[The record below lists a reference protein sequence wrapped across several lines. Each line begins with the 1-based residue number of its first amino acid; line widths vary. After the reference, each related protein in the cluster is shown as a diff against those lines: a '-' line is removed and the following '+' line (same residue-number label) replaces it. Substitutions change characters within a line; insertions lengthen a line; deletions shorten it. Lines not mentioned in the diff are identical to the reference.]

1 MSTKIA
7 ASQPA
12 LAKLVER
19 QMRNWELARRQRLAD
34 SPARG
39 EAVADFICVSRQV
52 GADGRQV
59 ARALGAELGWPVFDR
74 EVLDAMAGDDEVRRR
89 IYESMDARDLSW
101 WEETLRSLMQSEFGR
116 NDYFRRLCET
126 LLSLARQGDCVFLG
140 RGADL
145 VLPAERG
152 FRVRLV
158 APMANRLQRF
168 ADSRGLPEAEAERE
182 MERIE
187 SDRSRFF
194 RRHFG
199 IDADDPMRYD
209 MTVNLARFSPEQ
221 AVAAVLE
228 ARAIRGGSR

>member
-1 MSTKIA
+1 MSTRIA

-19 QMRNWELARRQRLAD
+19 QMRNWELARQQRLAE

-39 EAVADFICVSRQV
+39 QSVADFICVSRQV
-52 GADGRQV
+52 GAEGEQV
-59 ARALGAELGWPVFDR
+59 ARAIGAELGWPVFDR
-74 EVLDAMAGDDEVRRR
+74 EVLDAMAGDDEMRRR
-89 IYESMDARDLSW
+89 IYESMDARDLTW

-145 VLPAERG
+145 ILPAERG
-152 FRVRLV
+152 FRVRIV
-158 APMANRLQRF
+158 APLATRLRRF
-168 ADSRGLPEAEAERE
+168 ASSRGLSEPEAERE

-187 SDRSRFF
+187 SDRTRFF

-199 IDADDPMRYD
+199 VDTDDPMRYD
-209 MTVNLARFSPEQ
+209 MTVNLARFSCRQ

-228 ARAIRGGSR
+228 ARAIRGRS